1 MAIRKRPVLA
11 RPVMGLV
18 GAGGVAQTL
27 IAPRGIAYAGGEAWS
42 ARSAGPEAP
51 PAVPCESLQ
60 STDWS

>member
-1 MAIRKRPVLA
+1 
-11 RPVMGLV
+11 MGLV

-42 ARSAGPEAP
+42 ARSAGPEVHRAAP
-51 PAVPCESLQ
+51 CGSSQ